1 MKKLKKIKLEK
12 IDNDGSELQP
22 LNNEG
27 MNRIRGGTYTLDTLT
42 VRPSGNSWDGN
53 DPWGD

>member
-27 MNRIRGGTYTLDTLT
+27 MNRIRGGTFTLDTLT